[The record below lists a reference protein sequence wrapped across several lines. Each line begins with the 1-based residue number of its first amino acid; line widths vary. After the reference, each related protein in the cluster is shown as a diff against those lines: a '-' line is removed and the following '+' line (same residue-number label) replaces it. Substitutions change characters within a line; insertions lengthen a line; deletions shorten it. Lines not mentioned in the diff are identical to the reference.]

1 MGDDFIVEPAVV
13 PNPAGDLR
21 AIVRRP
27 PAGLVPG
34 LVFVDGSGCGGLEE
48 WGRWPEWISG
58 CGVAVLAHDKP
69 GCGTSPGDWRT
80 QSFADRAAE
89 ALAAVE
95 VLRKWPGVDPRG
107 IGLIGWSQGGW
118 VSLLA
123 ASTAPAAVE
132 RVVTISGP
140 GVSMAEQERM
150 RIDSWLRRDGVG
162 GEDRAEGMAWVD
174 ERARRLRAGESAE
187 QVVAAQLEFAG
198 KPWYE
203 VVSLATATPA
213 TTEFFARS
221 MDIDPA
227 ELLPKLRC
235 PVLTLFGGA
244 DDAVP
249 VETSVARIAAARP
262 ETGVEVFPGADHSLF
277 VDGALAPGFLPKLTA
292 FLKQPA

>member
-1 MGDDFIVEPAVV
+1 
-13 PNPAGDLR
+13 
-21 AIVRRP
+21 
-27 PAGLVPG
+27 
-34 LVFVDGSGCGGLEE
+34 
-48 WGRWPEWISG
+48 
-58 CGVAVLAHDKP
+58 
-69 GCGTSPGDWRT
+69 
-80 QSFADRAAE
+80 
-89 ALAAVE
+89 
-95 VLRKWPGVDPRG
+95 
-107 IGLIGWSQGGW
+107 
-118 VSLLA
+118 
-123 ASTAPAAVE
+123 
-132 RVVTISGP
+132 
-140 GVSMAEQERM
+140 M
-150 RIDSWLRRDGVG
+150 RIDSRLRRDGVG
-162 GEDRAEGMAWVD
+162 SEDRAEGMAWVD

-187 QVVAAQLEFAG
+187 QVVAAQLGFAG